1 MKKYYA
7 VTTKCGH
14 VGKGKFINVTFAISA
29 EDGKEAAEIGRWL
42 PRVKHHYKYC
52 ITDVKCISYDDYLEL
67 CEENNNNPYLKC
79 KNVQEQN
86 ETCPNIYDNVETLDY
101 LIQEPKKVYKEKRK
115 QRVEFILKKKKIMEA
130 EFKRYQNHLKCINVW
145 RESYAN

>member
-14 VGKGKFINVTFAISA
+14 VGKGKFIDMTFPICA
-29 EDGKEAAEIGRWL
+29 ENGKEAASIGRWL

-52 ITDVKCISYDDYLEL
+52 ITSVKCISYDDYLEL
-67 CEENNNNPYLKC
+67 IEENNNNPYFKC
-79 KNVQEQN
+79 KSIQEQN
-86 ETCPNIYDNVETLDY
+86 RNCPNIYDNVKTLDY

-130 EFKRYQNHLKCINVW
+130 EFKRYRNHLKCITVW
-145 RESYAN
+145 RKAYAN